1 MATERKM
8 KEYAVEIDLGKE
20 IISISAYTKEYAE
33 KTARDIIAEAY
44 NDDLAIEAKY
54 EVREIV

>member
-1 MATERKM
+1 M

-33 KTARDIIAEAY
+33 KTARDVIAEAY
-44 NDDLAIEAKY
+44 NDDLALEAKY